1 MTKLTG
7 SIVVLYFIIT
17 SAFGQPSDLF
27 SEGLILEKDFKVEA
41 ALQKYELFIKSHPH
55 HAQALTHASRMLS
68 NIGGRLPLDTKE
80 EKQNYYARAKA
91 YAVRAIALNN
101 NDTETHLAYIIA
113 IGLLT
118 EVAGSPREKIQDAKT
133 IYSEAETLLKLDST
147 FAPAYFIL
155 GKWHF
160 ELARLT
166 WIEQM
171 ACKLFFG
178 GLPEGISMEAAIE
191 NFKKASILQPNTIL
205 FLYGEASACHYEG
218 EDEKAIRLLKQALA
232 LPPKEPDDLP
242 RKERCSQ
249 LLREIE

>member
-1 MTKLTG
+1 M
-7 SIVVLYFIIT
+7 
-17 SAFGQPSDLF
+17 LF
-27 SEGLILEKDFKVEA
+27 D
-41 ALQKYELFIKSHPH
+41 
-55 HAQALTHASRMLS
+55 
-68 NIGGRLPLDTKE
+68 
-80 EKQNYYARAKA
+80 
-91 YAVRAIALNN
+91 
-101 NDTETHLAYIIA
+101 IIA
-113 IGLLT
+113 IGLMT

-133 IYSEAETLLKLDST
+133 IRMEAETLLKLDST

-160 ELARLT
+160 ELARLS
-166 WIEQM
+166 WVEQM

-178 GLPEGISMEAAIE
+178 GLPDGISMEAAIE

-205 FLYGEASACHYEG
+205 FLFGEASAFHYEG